1 MTCSP
6 HWTAYLSALLTP
18 VVAALGLWIAYR
30 QWRLGQNK
38 LKLDLFE
45 KRFSVYVGAR
55 DLLASIMTSGKAKD
69 EELFKFLSATREAKW
84 LLDDEVAN
92 YLEKSLYHKAL
103 DLARLR
109 EELEGVGVGEVR
121 TKNVQEQAEIKKW
134 FFAQYPVLDQKF
146 TKFMHLA
153 SEA

>member
-1 MTCSP
+1 MNCAP

-18 VVAALGLWIAYR
+18 VIAVLGAWIAYR

-45 KRFSVYVGAR
+45 KRFAVYVGAR
-55 DLLASIMTSGKAKD
+55 DLLASIMTSGKAKE
-69 EELFKFLSATREAKW
+69 EELFRFLSATREAKW
-84 LLDDEVAN
+84 LLNDEVAT
-92 YLEKSLYHKAL
+92 YLDKSLYHRAL

-109 EELEGVGVGEVR
+109 DELEGVGVGEVR
-121 TKNVQEQAEIKKW
+121 SKNVQEQADIKKW
-134 FFAQYPVLDQKF
+134 FLAQYAVLDEKF

-153 SEA
+153 GEA